1 MRLNQRLARVTGAF
15 AVAVSLAAV
24 MCAKPAMADTAD
36 GADGAT
42 TATPVRANDVF
53 SSGLVASVGADA
65 LAHVTGNYGVNI
77 AAGTGNQQS
86 NTLTIVRNEGSTASG
101 GSGNDASPASVTVN
115 ETQTVGG
122 GHLAG
127 TTPARVMIAS
137 LGAGAFANSVGNIG
151 VNIAAGNGNIQQNVI
166 ISH

>member
-1 MRLNQRLARVTGAF
+1 MRFNQRLARVTGAF

-36 GADGAT
+36 GADSAT
-42 TATPVRANDVF
+42 SVTPVRAGDVF
-53 SSGLVASVGADA
+53 SSGLVATVGADA

-86 NTLTIVRNEGSTASG
+86 NTLMILRNEGSTASG
-101 GSGNDASPASVTVN
+101 GSGNDAAPASVTVN
-115 ETQTVGG
+115 ETQTVGS
-122 GHLAG
+122 HLGG
-127 TTPARVMIAS
+127 TTPVRVMVAS
-137 LGAGAFANSVGNIG
+137 LGAGALANSVGNIG
-151 VNIAAGNGNIQQNVI
+151 VNIAAGNGNLQQNVI